1 MARYNSLPP
10 WPVLRTII
18 LFFFAL
24 AGIGWEI
31 IAEQSDRPT
40 LLILLAAMAGLPV
53 FTNVLDDKVYSPR
66 TKANTLPDPEGTELP
81 RQAPKHRREQ
91 SSDEYPSS

>member
-1 MARYNSLPP
+1 MTGPHHLPP

-24 AGIGWEI
+24 AGIAWEI
-31 IAEQSDRPT
+31 VAEQSDRPT

-53 FTNVLDDKVYSPR
+53 FANVLDDRYYPKKDEKDG
-66 TKANTLPDPEGTELP
+66 KAKD
-81 RQAPKHRREQ
+81 
-91 SSDEYPSS
+91 DDPSS